1 MEKGILHI
9 GIFIFLCFTR
19 QIIFRLHALHFSL
32 TWSLTIVQHRSTLL
46 LADFSQE
53 EIQDCNSKLPQFT
66 LKIQWH
72 GWQQELLGHLLTP
85 S

>member
-32 TWSLTIVQHRSTLL
+32 TWSLTIVQHHCTLL
-46 LADFSQE
+46 LTGFSQE
-53 EIQDCNSKLPQFT
+53 EIQDCDSKLSQVT
-66 LKIQWH
+66 LKIQLQ
-72 GWQQELLGHLLTP
+72 GWQQELLGHLSTP